1 MAGGIKRRNLDNS
14 LVQWIM
20 VESGFGPGIGQI
32 QYVAPA
38 TSSTSQFRAQLE
50 AMGVDSGDISTLVAT
65 ALSKAENYRNDVILI
80 APGTYAESLTDNL
93 LNMILLGTGTRSNV
107 IIAPTISNAY
117 AGAVTDSIIKG
128 ITFQEPSSAGGTAA
142 FSASSLRG
150 SLIDNCKFTGKT
162 GSALS
167 VGLRIGAE
175 TSAAAEAM
183 FQSTITR
190 CMFDAS
196 GGRTKEW
203 AYGIN
208 FGPANDTTDAD
219 TRVFSYSEISYNQI
233 WSEDFGIRCNHNAAN
248 GGGIIKNNIIGSRQN
263 TGGSGIGIQ
272 HDGDSD
278 DILTK
283 VIDNRINAGGVDAI
297 KGFTTG
303 NVQGNIVSLDG
314 ATPTAETA

>member
-1 MAGGIKRRNLDNS
+1 MSGGIKRRNLDNS
-14 LVQWIM
+14 LIQWIM
-20 VESGFGPGIGQI
+20 AESGFGPGIGQI

-50 AMGVDSGDISTLVAT
+50 AMGVDSGDISTSIAT
-65 ALSKAENYRNDVILI
+65 ALSKTADYRNDVILI
-80 APGTYAESLTDNL
+80 APGTYVESLTDDLINR
-93 LNMILLGTGTRSNV
+93 ILLGTGTRSNV
-107 IIAPTISNAY
+107 IIAPTVSNAY

-150 SLIDNCKFTGKT
+150 SLIEYCKFTGKT
-162 GSALS
+162 GNVAS

-175 TSAAAEAM
+175 VSAASEAM

-190 CMFDAS
+190 CVFDAS

-203 AYGIN
+203 AYALN
-208 FGPANDTTDAD
+208 FGPSGATTDSD

-233 WSEDFGIRCNHNAAN
+233 WSEEVGIRLNHDAAN
-248 GGGIIKNNIIGSRQN
+248 GGGIIKNNVLGSRQN
-263 TGGSGIGIQ
+263 SGGAGIGIG
-272 HDGDSD
+272 HEGDSTD
-278 DILTK
+278 LLTK
-283 VIDNRINAGGVDAI
+283 VIDNRINCVTDGI
-297 KGFTTG
+297 SGFTTG

-314 ATPTAETA
+314 ATPAAETA